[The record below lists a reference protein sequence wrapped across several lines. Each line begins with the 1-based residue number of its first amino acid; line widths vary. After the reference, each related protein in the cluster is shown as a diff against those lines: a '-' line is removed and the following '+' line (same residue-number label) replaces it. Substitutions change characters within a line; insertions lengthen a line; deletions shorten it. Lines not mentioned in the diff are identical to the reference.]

1 MRIGLLGGTLDPVHF
16 GHLRSAEEIREALE
30 LDEIWFMPAALPPHK
45 GSPTLTS
52 FAHRLAMVELAVASM
67 DYFKA
72 TAIEN
77 ERSGPSY
84 SIDTLKELGER
95 YKDKAEFFFIL
106 GSDAFLDIET
116 WKDYGRLTDHG
127 SLVIMRRGHEDSS
140 GLKQVISRAFPDH
153 RIQEEN
159 DIFIAHDKGAI
170 YLYSVTH
177 LAISGTDIRRRARSG
192 LSVRFLV
199 PEEVRKYMEKN
210 SLYAELTGN
219 PSPSLED
226 KESKVASL
234 EEPVQQI
241 VSELL
246 ENKGEQVVILDMRD
260 LSSLADFFIISHGRS
275 TRHVQGIASKMR
287 KNLRKK
293 GIKCKGIEGEHEGKW
308 ILMDY
313 GDVIVH
319 LFYEPIRDFYDLEG
333 LWSEAPKIIPGEEE
347 CLKFEVPKVR

>member
-1 MRIGLLGGTLDPVHF
+1 VRIGLLGGTLDPVHF

-45 GSPTLTS
+45 EPSTLTP
-52 FAHRLAMVELAVASM
+52 FAHRLAMVELAVTST
-67 DYFKA
+67 DHFKA
-72 TAIEN
+72 TAIED
-77 ERSGPSY
+77 ERPGPSY
-84 SIDTLKELGER
+84 SIDTLKELGEK

-116 WKDYGRLTDHG
+116 WKDYGSLTDHG
-127 SLVIMRRGHEDSS
+127 SLVIMRRGHENSS
-140 GLKQVISRAFPDH
+140 RLKEVISRAFPDH
-153 RIQEEN
+153 RIQEEK

-210 SLYAELTGN
+210 SLYAESTGD

-241 VSELL
+241 VSEIL
-246 ENKGEQVVILDMRD
+246 ENKGEQVVILDMRG
-260 LSSLADFFIISHGRS
+260 LSSIISHGRS
-275 TRHVQGIASKMR
+275 TRHVQGIGNKMR

-293 GIKCKGIEGEHEGKW
+293 GIKCRGIEGEKEGKW

-313 GDVIVH
+313 GDIIVH

-333 LWSEAPKIIPGEEE
+333 LWSEVPRII
-347 CLKFEVPKVR
+347 L

>member
-45 GSPTLTS
+45 EPSTLTP
-52 FAHRLAMVELAVASM
+52 FAHRLAMVELAVTST
-67 DYFKA
+67 DHFKA
-72 TAIEN
+72 TAIED
-77 ERSGPSY
+77 ERPGPSY

-95 YKDKAEFFFIL
+95 HKDEAEFFFIL

-116 WKDYGRLTDHG
+116 WKDYGSLTDYG
-127 SLVIMRRGHEDSS
+127 SLVIIRRDHEDPSV
-140 GLKQVISRAFPDH
+140 LKEVISRAFPNH
-153 RIQEEN
+153 SIQGEK
-159 DIFIAHDKGAI
+159 DIFIAHDKGTI

-192 LSVRFLV
+192 FSVRFLV

-210 SLYAELTGN
+210 SLYAESTGD
-219 PSPSLED
+219 PSPSLEN

-234 EEPVQQI
+234 EEPAQQI
-241 VSELL
+241 VSEIL
-246 ENKGEQVVILDMRD
+246 ENKGEQVVILDMRG
-260 LSSLADFFIISHGRS
+260 LSSIADFFIISHGRS
-275 TRHVQGIASKMR
+275 TRHVQGIANKMR

-293 GIKCKGIEGEHEGKW
+293 GIKCRGIEGEKEGKW

-333 LWSEAPKIIPGEEE
+333 LWSEVPRII
-347 CLKFEVPKVR
+347 L

>member
-1 MRIGLLGGTLDPVHF
+1 MRIGLLGGTLDPIHF
-16 GHLRSAEEIREALE
+16 GHLRSAEEIREAME

-45 GSPTLTS
+45 KLSNLTP
-52 FAHRLAMVELAVASM
+52 FIHRLAMVELAVDSI
-67 DYFKA
+67 DYFRT
-72 TAIEN
+72 TAIED
-77 ERSGPSY
+77 ELPGPSY
-84 SIDTLKELGER
+84 SINTLKELRER
-95 YKDKAEFFFIL
+95 YKEEAEFFFIL

-116 WKDYGRLTDHG
+116 WKDYGSLTDYA
-127 SLVIMRRGHEDSS
+127 SLVIMRQGHEDSS
-140 GLKQVISRAFPDH
+140 GLKEVISRAFPSH
-153 RIQEEN
+153 CIQGEK

-199 PEEVRKYMEKN
+199 PEEVRTYMEKN
-210 SLYAELTGN
+210 NLYAELTGD

-226 KESKVASL
+226 IETKAASS
-234 EEPVQQI
+234 EEQVQQI
-241 VSELL
+241 ASEIL
-246 ENKGEQVVILDMRD
+246 ENKGEQVVILDMRGI
-260 LSSLADFFIISHGRS
+260 SSLADFFIISHGRS
-275 TRHVQGIASKMR
+275 TRHVQGIANKMR

-293 GIKCKGIEGEHEGKW
+293 GIKCSGVEGEHEGKW

-333 LWSEAPKIIPGEEE
+333 LWSEVPRII
-347 CLKFEVPKVR
+347 F

>member
-1 MRIGLLGGTLDPVHF
+1 VRIGLLGGTLDPVHF

-45 GSPTLTS
+45 ESSNLTP
-52 FAHRLAMVELAVASM
+52 FTHRLAMVELAVAST
-67 DYFKA
+67 DHFKT

-77 ERSGPSY
+77 ELHGPSY

-95 YKDKAEFFFIL
+95 HKDEAEFFFIL

-116 WKDYGRLTDHG
+116 WKDYGSLTDYG

-140 GLKQVISRAFPDH
+140 GLKQVISRAFPNH
-153 RIQEEN
+153 CIQGEK

-177 LAISGTDIRRRARSG
+177 LAISGTDIRRRAKSG

-199 PEEVRKYMEKN
+199 PEEVRIYMEKN
-210 SLYAELTGN
+210 SLYAGSTGD
-219 PSPSLED
+219 PSPSLGH

-234 EEPVQQI
+234 EEPVRQI
-241 VSELL
+241 VSEVL
-246 ENKGEQVVILDMRD
+246 ESKGEQVVILDMRD

-275 TRHVQGIASKMR
+275 TRHVQGIANKMR

-293 GIKCKGIEGEHEGKW
+293 GIKCSGVEGEQEGKW

-319 LFYEPIRDFYDLEG
+319 LFYEPIRSFYDLEG
-333 LWSEAPKIIPGEEE
+333 LWSEVPRII
-347 CLKFEVPKVR
+347 L

>member
-1 MRIGLLGGTLDPVHF
+1 MRIGLLGGTLDPIHF
-16 GHLRSAEEIREALE
+16 GHLRSAEEIREALK

-45 GSPTLTS
+45 ELSNLTP
-52 FAHRLAMVELAVASM
+52 FTHRLAMVELAVASI
-67 DYFKA
+67 DYFRT
-72 TAIEN
+72 TAIED
-77 ERSGPSY
+77 ELPGPSY
-84 SIDTLKELGER
+84 SIDTLKELRER
-95 YKDKAEFFFIL
+95 YKDEGEFFFIL

-116 WKDYGRLTDHG
+116 WKDYGSLTDHV
-127 SLVIMRRGHEDSS
+127 SLVIMRRGREDPSV
-140 GLKQVISRAFPDH
+140 LKEVISRAFPSH
-153 RIQEEN
+153 CIQGKK
-159 DIFIAHDKGAI
+159 DFFVAHDKGAI

-177 LAISGTDIRRRARSG
+177 LAISGTDIRHRARSG

-199 PEEVRKYMEKN
+199 PEEVRIYMKKN
-210 SLYAELTGN
+210 SLYIQSTSDPLPFLGN
-219 PSPSLED
+219 

-241 VSELL
+241 VLEIL
-246 ENKGEQVVILDMRD
+246 ENKGEQVVILDMRG

-275 TRHVQGIASKMR
+275 TRHVQGIANKVR

-293 GIKCKGIEGEHEGKW
+293 GIKCSGIEGEQEGKW

-333 LWSEAPKIIPGEEE
+333 LWSE
-347 CLKFEVPKVR
+347 VPKTIL

>member
-45 GSPTLTS
+45 KPSTLTS
-52 FAHRLAMVELAVASM
+52 FAHRLAMVELAVAST
-67 DYFKA
+67 DHFKT
-72 TAIEN
+72 TAIED
-77 ERSGPSY
+77 ERPGPSY

-95 YKDKAEFFFIL
+95 HKDEAEFFFIL
-106 GSDAFLDIET
+106 GNDAFLDIET
-116 WKDYGRLTDHG
+116 WKDYGSLTDHG
-127 SLVIMRRGHEDSS
+127 SLVIMRRDHEDSS
-140 GLKQVISRAFPDH
+140 GLKQVISRAFPKH
-153 RIQEEN
+153 SIQEEK
-159 DIFIAHDKGAI
+159 DIFIAHDKGTI

-210 SLYAELTGN
+210 SLYAESTGD
-219 PSPSLED
+219 PSP
-226 KESKVASL
+226 SL

-241 VSELL
+241 VSEIL
-246 ENKGEQVVILDMRD
+246 ENKGEQVVILDMRG

-275 TRHVQGIASKMR
+275 TRHVQGIANKMR

-293 GIKCKGIEGEHEGKW
+293 GIKCRGIEGEKEGKW

-333 LWSEAPKIIPGEEE
+333 LWSE
-347 CLKFEVPKVR
+347 VPRITF

>member
-1 MRIGLLGGTLDPVHF
+1 MRIGLLGGTLDPIHF

-45 GSPTLTS
+45 ELSNLTP
-52 FAHRLAMVELAVASM
+52 FTHRLAMVELAVAYM
-67 DYFKA
+67 DYFRT
-72 TAIEN
+72 TAIED
-77 ERSGPSY
+77 ELPGPSY
-84 SIDTLKELGER
+84 SINTLKELRKR
-95 YKDKAEFFFIL
+95 YKDEREFFFIL

-116 WKDYGRLTDHG
+116 WKDYGSLIDYV
-127 SLVIMRRGHEDSS
+127 SLVIMRRGREDSS
-140 GLKQVISRAFPDH
+140 GLKEVISRAFPNH
-153 RIQEEN
+153 CIQQGEKEV
-159 DIFIAHDKGAI
+159 FIAHDKGAI
-170 YLYSVTH
+170 YLYPVTY

-199 PEEVRKYMEKN
+199 PEEVRIYMKKN
-210 SLYAELTGN
+210 SLYIKSASDPVPFLK
-219 PSPSLED
+219 D

-234 EEPVQQI
+234 KEPAQKI
-241 VSELL
+241 VSEIL
-246 ENKGEQVVILDMRD
+246 ENKGEQVVILDMRG

-275 TRHVQGIASKMR
+275 TRHVQGIANKMR

-293 GIKCKGIEGEHEGKW
+293 GIKCAGIEGEQEGKW

-333 LWSEAPKIIPGEEE
+333 LWSEVPKIILYERSD
-347 CLKFEVPKVR
+347 L

>member
-1 MRIGLLGGTLDPVHF
+1 VRIGLLGGTLDPVHF

-45 GSPTLTS
+45 KPSTLTS
-52 FAHRLAMVELAVASM
+52 FAHRLAMVELAVAST
-67 DYFKA
+67 DHFKT
-72 TAIEN
+72 TAIED
-77 ERSGPSY
+77 ERPGPSY

-95 YKDKAEFFFIL
+95 HKDEAEFFFIL
-106 GSDAFLDIET
+106 GNDAFLDIET
-116 WKDYGRLTDHG
+116 WKDYGSLTDHG
-127 SLVIMRRGHEDSS
+127 SLVIMRRDHEDSS
-140 GLKQVISRAFPDH
+140 GLKQVISRAFPKH
-153 RIQEEN
+153 SIQEEK
-159 DIFIAHDKGAI
+159 DIFIAHDKGTI

-210 SLYAELTGN
+210 SLYAESTGD
-219 PSPSLED
+219 PSP
-226 KESKVASL
+226 SL

-241 VSELL
+241 VSEIL
-246 ENKGEQVVILDMRD
+246 ENKGEQVVILDMRG

-275 TRHVQGIASKMR
+275 TRHVQGIANKMR

-293 GIKCKGIEGEHEGKW
+293 GIKCRGIEGEKEGKW

-333 LWSEAPKIIPGEEE
+333 LWSE
-347 CLKFEVPKVR
+347 VPRITF

>member
-1 MRIGLLGGTLDPVHF
+1 MRIGLLGGTLDPIHF
-16 GHLRSAEEIREALE
+16 GHLRSAEEIREVLE

-45 GSPTLTS
+45 ELSNLTP

-67 DYFKA
+67 DCFRT
-72 TAIEN
+72 TAIED
-77 ERSGPSY
+77 ELPGPSY

-95 YKDKAEFFFIL
+95 YKDEAEFFFIL

-116 WKDYGRLTDHG
+116 WKDYGSLTDYV

-140 GLKQVISRAFPDH
+140 GLKEVICRAFPTH
-153 RIQEEN
+153 CIQGEK
-159 DIFIAHDKGAI
+159 DVFIAHNKGAI

-199 PEEVRKYMEKN
+199 PEEVRIYMEKN
-210 SLYAELTGN
+210 SLYIESTSDPL
-219 PSPSLED
+219 PFLED

-234 EEPVQQI
+234 EEPAQQI
-241 VSELL
+241 VLEIL
-246 ENKGEQVVILDMRD
+246 ENKGEQVVILDMRG

-275 TRHVQGIASKMR
+275 TRHVQGIADKMR

-293 GIKCKGIEGEHEGKW
+293 GIKCRGVEGEQEGKW

-319 LFYEPIRDFYDLEG
+319 LFHEPIRDFYDLEG
-333 LWSEAPKIIPGEEE
+333 LWSEVPKIILYERSD
-347 CLKFEVPKVR
+347 L